1 MRHLHS
7 AATLRAAR
15 ELLGL
20 SQREV
25 AERAGVAASTLHVV
39 ERDNHPRNDAS
50 RQRIQEALE
59 AAGIEFIPAVGDRGS
74 GVMYARRS
82 QELQVAANE
91 AKAAESSRLHRAAP
105 KRRVRSAGDDR

>member
-25 AERAGVAASTLHVV
+25 AERAGVAASTLHAV

-50 RQRIQEALE
+50 RQRIQETLE
-59 AAGIEFIPAVGDRGS
+59 GAGIEFIPAAGDRGS

-82 QELQVAANE
+82 QELDVAARE
-91 AKAAESSRLHRAAP
+91 ARAAESSRIERNST
-105 KRRVRSAGDDR
+105 KGRTEAGGSS